1 MMAYVVALVSA
12 WLALV
17 ALTALR
23 PRRRGVLAAISYPVG
38 WVAGELPTQAIMVEL
53 ALLGLLAWWG
63 WPVGWIDPVVAA
75 LAAIVIAGNLALFVA
90 SWRARRVVAAAMRN
104 APDRPLIVASP
115 PEDVYGRWWRT
126 AVKLPVHPRG
136 LIVTT
141 NVPYGPEPRHRLDVW
156 RTSEDLRGAPVI
168 FYVHGGAWTF
178 GDKREQ
184 GRPMLHEFAAR
195 GWIVVAAN
203 YRLAPRD
210 PWPAQIEDVTRTLAW
225 VKRGI
230 GAYGGDPDRVV
241 IAGGSAGGHLAAL
254 AALAGDDPAWRSR
267 GDESLDLSVRG
278 CLSYYGVLEMT
289 GDEGHWRGLGWGLRR
304 LLENRVIQVPYDGHE
319 DLYRSLSPLHRL
331 HTGAPPFYVVQGV
344 TDTLV
349 DVQVARNFVE
359 AFRAT
364 CVAPIYYV
372 ELPLTQHAFDVTAS
386 PRTSATTRAAI
397 AFAEAVAAPRAHLDE
412 ATLAAYQIP
421 PTELEI
427 EVEGTVLLARDYAA
441 RVGRFYVVSSDN
453 PGSVVRDE
461 ARNAADRAD
470 LATRLAERG
479 VVATAT
485 RARDSLGVHPIEVG
499 VAVTDQELAAA
510 VARRYDQLAFYEVTP
525 ERVAVI
531 DAWTGLVY

>member
-23 PRRRGVLAAISYPVG
+23 PRRRGVLAAINYPVG
-38 WVAGELPTQAIMVEL
+38 WVAGELPAQAITVEL
-53 ALLGLLAWWG
+53 TLLGLLAWWG
-63 WPVGWIDPVVAA
+63 WPIGWIDPVVAV
-75 LAAIVIAGNLALFVA
+75 LAAIVIAGNLALFSA
-90 SWRARRVVAAAMRN
+90 SWRARRVVTDALGSS
-104 APDRPLIVASP
+104 PDRPLAVLSP
-115 PEDVYGRWWRT
+115 REDVYGRWWRT

-136 LIVTT
+136 LIVTK

-156 RTSEDLRGAPVI
+156 RTSDDLQGAQVI
-168 FYVHGGAWTF
+168 FYIHGGAWTF

-225 VKRGI
+225 VKREI

-254 AALAGDDPAWRSR
+254 AALAGDEPAWRCPA
-267 GDESLDLSVRG
+267 DASLDLSVRG
-278 CLSYYGVLEMT
+278 CLSFYGVLEMT
-289 GDEGHWRGLGWGLRR
+289 GDEGHWRGLGRGLRR

-319 DLYRSLSPLHRL
+319 DLYRSLSPMHRL
-331 HTGAPPFYVVQGV
+331 HAGAPPFFVVQGA

-359 AFRAT
+359 AFRKR
-364 CVAPIYYV
+364 CVAPIYFV

-397 AFAEAVAAPRAHLDE
+397 AFAESVAAPLPSLAPWLEVYRVPPCELLVETAEGRLD
-412 ATLAAYQIP
+412 AVA
-421 PTELEI
+421 
-427 EVEGTVLLARDYAA
+427 YAA
-441 RVGRFYVVSSDN
+441 RFGPFFVVTSDN
-453 PGSVVRDE
+453 PGSV
-461 ARNAADRAD
+461 ARGDANNAADRAD
-470 LATRLAERG
+470 CSARLAARG
-479 VVATAT
+479 LRAVST
-485 RARDSLGVHPIEVG
+485 RAVDPTGVHPEESGFVVADRDLALGLARRYGQLAIYEVTAEG
-499 VAVTDQELAAA
+499 VAVLDARNG
-510 VARRYDQLAFYEVTP
+510 ARR
-525 ERVAVI
+525 
-531 DAWTGLVY
+531 